1 MPDTRA
7 QRIDLPV
14 EELERLQRADAL
26 LTSIL
31 EHSPFLISAKD
42 LKGVVTLANKRFT
55 VLDIP
60 PLDQFVGR
68 SVFDLFPPDVA
79 QALWANDQ
87 LAVREARCIEAEEVV
102 AHKDGSLHT
111 YLTVKFPLRNGSGG
125 ITGSCALSVDITD
138 TKRAVRDSLTD
149 ELTGIPNRRALN
161 QDYPEEAQRALR
173 HGEVLNLALID
184 IDHFKAYNDSCGHD
198 RGDDALRRVASALR
212 LALARAGDR
221 LFRVGGEE
229 FVALFVTRDEQGART
244 HAEDIRRAV
253 AELQLPHPALGSGQV
268 VTISV
273 GLASLPIGESCDFDA
288 LYHRADAALY
298 RAKST
303 GRNCVVV
310 AP

>member
-1 MPDTRA
+1 MPESSS
-7 QRIDLPV
+7 QGVDLSV
-14 EELERLQRADAL
+14 EELERLRRADAL

-31 EHSPFLISAKD
+31 ENSPFLISTKD
-42 LKGVVTLANKRFT
+42 LTGVVTLANQRFT

-68 SVFDLFPPDVA
+68 SVFELFPPEVA
-79 QALWANDQ
+79 QALWANDMQ
-87 LAVREARCIEAEEVV
+87 AVREERCIEAEEVV
-102 AHKDGSLHT
+102 GHKDGSQHT
-111 YLTVKFPLRNGSGG
+111 YLTVKFPVRDAQGRIS
-125 ITGSCALSVDITD
+125 GSCALSVDITD

-161 QDYPEEAQRALR
+161 HTYPEEAQRALR
-173 HGEVLNLALID
+173 HSETLNLALID

-198 RGDDALRRVASALR
+198 SGDDALRRVANALR

-229 FVALFVTRDEQGART
+229 FVALFITGDAQGARA
-244 HAEDIRRAV
+244 HAEELRRAV
-253 AELQLPHPALGSGQV
+253 AELQLPHPGLGSGQV
-268 VTISV
+268 VTISL
-273 GLASLPIGESCDFDA
+273 GLASLVGADSRDFEP

>member
-1 MPDTRA
+1 MPDTRE

-14 EELERLQRADAL
+14 EEIERLQRADAL

-31 EHSPFLISAKD
+31 ENSPFLISAKD
-42 LKGVVTLANKRFT
+42 LTGVVTLANNRFT
-55 VLDIP
+55 LLDIP

-87 LAVREARCIEAEEVV
+87 QAVREARCIEAEEEV

-111 YLTVKFPLRNGSGG
+111 YLTVKFPLRGG
-125 ITGSCALSVDITD
+125 GGAITGSCALSVDITD

-212 LALARAGDR
+212 LTLARAGDR

-229 FVALFVTRDEQGART
+229 FVALFVTQDEQGAQR
-244 HAEDIRRAV
+244 HAEDIRRAA

-273 GLASLPIGESCDFDA
+273 GLASLPLGESRDLDT